1 MTFAVVQSS
10 WENPEREFAL
20 TLGQEL
26 RLTKIH
32 RDLRKMS
39 HKHYINVKLDGGG
52 TNVYDTWKTADG
64 SVDWMDECFGAQP
77 RLTIDEKPPD
87 PQQRRRRGAHKR
99 CDCKATVAH
108 LRGVI
113 VECKHCARRSK
124 SSPSSLVYWLYLAV
138 RH

>member
-1 MTFAVVQSS
+1 MTFAVVQSY

-39 HKHYINVKLDGGG
+39 HKHYLNVKLGGGG

-64 SVDWMDECFGAQP
+64 SADLMGECFGAQP
-77 RLTIDEKPPD
+77 RLTIDEN
-87 PQQRRRRGAHKR
+87 
-99 CDCKATVAH
+99 H
-108 LRGVI
+108 LTLSNDADEVPIKGVI
-113 VECKHCARRSK
+113 VKPPWHTCVA
-124 SSPSSLVYWLYLAV
+124 
-138 RH
+138 